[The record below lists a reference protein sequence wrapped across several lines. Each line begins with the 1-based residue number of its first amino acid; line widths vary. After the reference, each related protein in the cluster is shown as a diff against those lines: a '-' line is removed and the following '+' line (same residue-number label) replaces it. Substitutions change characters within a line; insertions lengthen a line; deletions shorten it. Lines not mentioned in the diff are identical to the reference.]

1 MPSSRSP
8 ARELQDKLSEHDTH
22 AAVACMNSL
31 RKTERLE
38 REGPESMELLSWKI
52 NIKKERKKTEQLTM
66 ATLISLKT

>member
-1 MPSSRSP
+1 MPSRSP
-8 ARELQDKLSEHDTH
+8 AGELQDKLSEHDTH
-22 AAVACMNSL
+22 AAVACLNSL